1 MPQYLVIPAN
11 SVLAEG
17 NPHIVEM
24 EIGANCASA
33 GAKMIAGRCVI
44 HDATDGDVKE
54 AGADAANFMGVLMEQ
69 PDELEATA
77 YAIGDQAKVITGG
90 PCIVKCLFAS
100 AATGCAPGDKIG
112 CAADGKV
119 KAYSAGSCV
128 GKAMITVASG
138 GPDAEV
144 LVNMDSQS

>member
-1 MPQYLVIPAN
+1 MPQYLVIPTN
-11 SVLAEG
+11 SVLAQG

-44 HDATDGDVKE
+44 YDAVDGNVKE
-54 AGADAANFMGVLMEQ
+54 AGADAADFMGVLMEQ

-77 YAIGDQAKVITGG
+77 YAIGDQAKVVIGG

-100 AATGCAPGDKIG
+100 AAAGATPGTKIG

-119 KAYSAGSCV
+119 KAYNAGSCV
-128 GKAMITVASG
+128 GKAMTTVAAG
-138 GPDAEV
+138 GPDAEI
-144 LVNMDSQS
+144 LVAMDIAS

>member
-1 MPQYLVIPAN
+1 MPQYLVIPTN

-24 EIGANCASA
+24 EVGAAA
-33 GAKMIAGRCVI
+33 TAAKMLAGRCVI
-44 HDATDGDVKE
+44 YDAIDGNVKE
-54 AGADAANFMGVLMEQ
+54 AGADSAAFIGVLMEQ
-69 PDELEATA
+69 PDELEETA
-77 YAIGDQAKVITGG
+77 YAVGDQCKVIIGG

-100 AATGCAPGDKIG
+100 AATGCTPGDQIG

-119 KAYSAGSCV
+119 KAYNTGSV
-128 GKAMITVASG
+128 MGKAMTTVASG

-144 LVNMDSQS
+144 LVALT